1 MAPSPCPALQQW
13 GSSDGAG
20 ETPPSLAVPSQS
32 PPSPAL
38 PLPEAVG
45 AQLGFGTRVAPRA
58 PSLPQPC
65 NDSTGG
71 ENCSLAGNWG
81 ATGMSWGWGG
91 GGVTA
96 HTRGMWGKEG
106 LRGAEPH
113 PWLLD
118 QLCPGGLGSV
128 DAAPLM
134 FWGISWDL
142 PSLTATGT
150 LSHSNKDLYPGW
162 WLLDKCLGTASLAA
176 ASQGQLMWALGAK
189 NNGPPRLPQLVSVRR
204 KRWCWW

>member
-91 GGVTA
+91 GGVSLLTQGECGGRKA
-96 HTRGMWGKEG
+96 FGELSPIPGCSTSCVLVGWAAWMLLHSCFGGSLGTCPASQQQVPSHTRTRISTLAGGSWTSVWALPAWLLH
-106 LRGAEPH
+106 LRG
-113 PWLLD
+113 
-118 QLCPGGLGSV
+118 S
-128 DAAPLM
+128 
-134 FWGISWDL
+134 
-142 PSLTATGT
+142 
-150 LSHSNKDLYPGW
+150 
-162 WLLDKCLGTASLAA
+162 
-176 ASQGQLMWALGAK
+176 
-189 NNGPPRLPQLVSVRR
+189 
-204 KRWCWW
+204 